1 MNITKA
7 LWMAAACTLATTA
20 GCTNGQGPANVQGML
35 EVENS
40 TQFNLIVT
48 QEADVHQLAPKGR
61 VELPI
66 DDRVVMVHR
75 RNGNVDRIDRLSL
88 EFNTAQCGHSV
99 CLKVH

>member
-7 LWMAAACTLATTA
+7 LWMAAACILATTA

-40 TQFNLIVT
+40 SQFNLMVI
-48 QEADVHQLAPKGR
+48 QGADIHPLGPKGR
-61 VELPI
+61 IELPI
-66 DDRVVMVHR
+66 DDRVVMVNR

>member
-20 GCTNGQGPANVQGML
+20 GCTNGQGPANVQGLL

-40 TQFNLIVT
+40 SQLNLMVI
-48 QEADVHQLAPKGR
+48 QAADIHPLAPKGR

-66 DDRVVMVHR
+66 DDRGVMVHR
-75 RNGNVDRIDRLSL
+75 LSL
-88 EFNTAQCGHSV
+88 IHI
-99 CLKVH
+99 